1 MGFSM
6 SGLNITAIW
15 PAPVTGSYTLKITVT
30 DSTGRTTSTNMPI
43 TITAK

>member
-15 PAPVTGSYTLKITVT
+15 QVPVTGSYTLKITVT
-30 DSTGRTTSTNMPI
+30 DSTGRTTSTTMPI